1 MRPPKDGS
9 RIPFSP
15 ISHWFLTNERA
26 AENINGHDSVLLDMN
41 HVAIYSRLVDSA
53 TVCIPQ
59 GPLGMPDGRETAFDD
74 GTCGGIVCGW
84 NAASEL
90 AEKPVL

>member
-1 MRPPKDGS
+1 MRAGD
-9 RIPFSP
+9 I
-15 ISHWFLTNERA
+15 
-26 AENINGHDSVLLDMN
+26 INGHDSVLLDMN